1 MHLANERCPLDLAK
15 ATSSHIYGKRCAGCS
30 ADLDFVHFRRD
41 SSSRDGFSAL
51 CGDCEAEP
59 ILSTVEHTSRLA
71 EGNRNSE
78 AVKRQRWEHQ
88 EELKCEEARIGRRM
102 FAKDFLGVV
111 RRLVPALYVTPG
123 NIQGHL
129 SIFQTAPCKQSAW
142 GDQDFKYMFY
152 CPDGIMPEYSLYEFD
167 TVRDVPIREHER
179 GWRTVL
185 LRLIKAG
192 LLREETVDKVFGKA
206 EGLAS
211 YRYRRLL
218 NEHRNRP

>member
-1 MHLANERCPLDLAK
+1 MLGNERCPLDLAK
-15 ATSSHIYGKRCAGCS
+15 AASSHIYGKRCAGCS

-59 ILSTVEHTSRLA
+59 ILSTAEHTSRLA
-71 EGNRNSE
+71 ESNRNSE
-78 AVKRQRWEHQ
+78 AVKRQQWEHQ
-88 EELKCEEARIGRRM
+88 EELKCDEARIGRRM
-102 FAKDFLGVV
+102 FAKDFLGIVK
-111 RRLVPALYVTPG
+111 RLVPTLYVTPG

-152 CPDGIMPEYSLYEFD
+152 CPDGILPEYSLYEFD
-167 TVRDVPIREHER
+167 RVRDVPIREYER

-192 LLREETVDKVFGKA
+192 LLREEIADKVFGRA

-218 NEHRNRP
+218 QEHRHRN